1 MNIAAVIILYHPDT
15 QHLTLMLKALRQ
27 VDWPVILVDNS
38 PERLPV
44 IADEANHYIHN
55 PENAGIAEAQNQG
68 IDKAI
73 AEGAEAVLLLDQDS
87 QLTGTFLNQ
96 LLDAYNT
103 AATQFEKLACIGPQ
117 VLCEFDNKQVK
128 ARASKETYLTDKHI
142 LTRQIIASGMIINT
156 LAYKRI
162 GKKESALFIDGVDHE
177 WCWRAKRH
185 GYLVLKAANV
195 IMPHRQG
202 DGRHRLFGMN
212 FKRGAPVRLYYQV
225 RNVLILSRRGYVPV
239 YWKCRHLTALPLRFL
254 VNRWYFPQ
262 GKLRGGYMWQGLKDG
277 LTGRTGKI
285 QK

>member
-1 MNIAAVIILYHPDT
+1 
-15 QHLTLMLKALRQ
+15 MLKALRQ

-103 AATQFEKLACIGPQ
+103 AAKQFEKLACIGPQ

-128 ARASKETYLTDKHI
+128 ARASKEIYLTDNHI

-195 IMPHRQG
+195 VMPHRQG

-212 FKRGAPVRLYYQV
+212 LPFLPHARAAGLVGLNPREIKPGPDVQSDEELLAAAGRLGISAIADRPISRGRRRDREDRVIEGPLAGAYGPWNANASEGHAP
-225 RNVLILSRRGYVPV
+225 
-239 YWKCRHLTALPLRFL
+239 
-254 VNRWYFPQ
+254 
-262 GKLRGGYMWQGLKDG
+262 
-277 LTGRTGKI
+277 
-285 QK
+285 